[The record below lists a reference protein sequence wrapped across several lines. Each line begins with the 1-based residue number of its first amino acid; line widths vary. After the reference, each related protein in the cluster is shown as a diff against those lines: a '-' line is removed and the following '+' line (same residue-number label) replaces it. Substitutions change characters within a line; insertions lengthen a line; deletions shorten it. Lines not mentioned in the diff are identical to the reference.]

1 MICMLMHL
9 FGHGHAPQS
18 PYDRQPSWSSA
29 ESAREI
35 VDRRYAGGE
44 IAREEYERLKQTL
57 DKRTGT
63 S

>member
-9 FGHGHAPQS
+9 FGHRHARQS

-35 VDRRYAGGE
+35 LDRRYTGGE
-44 IAREEYERLKQTL
+44 ITRGEYERLKQTL
-57 DKRTGT
+57 DTTKGT
-63 S
+63 R